1 MATKVTATVQNI
13 TKLLTDLKVSNS
25 ENLTGYF
32 EGPKSATGK
41 KFIIF
46 LPQKNRLGQAYTD
59 KGRKDFLVNELLP
72 NLSGFKGPKFEVVK
86 TNSTGG
92 QISFTGSQIFI
103 ITKLIA
109 KKGAGASKGAAFEY
123 DLEKDFNQLIKGT
136 NRFLYPNFMK
146 EFQDTVIKDGTVIS
160 VEVTGKENTPR
171 PLKFDTKGIYCSMK
185 GGARTTD
192 IGAGLAD
199 VKVKVKHGNVTKVL
213 DLSAKFG
220 NTVTFFNSGLGR
232 GTFPPS
238 GAFPNDEFKSGVF
251 KTESGLAILELF
263 GLDPKKFRD
272 VFVKYKEKS
281 GVMKKTA
288 APKNE
293 ETVEITA
300 KRKAE
305 LTGFLK
311 TIIGHNFY
319 LCHLDDKKN
328 VHLFVMT
335 EKFLDDAS
343 TITSNNLKILYPV
356 GGSAKRID
364 IKLETKL
371 YELNFN
377 IRSKAAG
384 VTYPT
389 HIMCDY
395 KFKH

>member
-46 LPQKNRLGQAYTD
+46 LPQKHRLGQAYTD

-72 NLSGFKGPKFEVVK
+72 NLTGFKGPKFEVVK

-146 EFQDTVIKDGTVIS
+146 EFQDTVIKDGTVSS

-199 VKVKVKHGNVTKVL
+199 VKVKVKHGNVTKVEA
-213 DLSAKFG
+213 S
-220 NTVTFFNSGLGR
+220 
-232 GTFPPS
+232 
-238 GAFPNDEFKSGVF
+238 
-251 KTESGLAILELF
+251 
-263 GLDPKKFRD
+263 
-272 VFVKYKEKS
+272 
-281 GVMKKTA
+281 
-288 APKNE
+288 
-293 ETVEITA
+293 
-300 KRKAE
+300 
-305 LTGFLK
+305 
-311 TIIGHNFY
+311 
-319 LCHLDDKKN
+319 CHRVD
-328 VHLFVMT
+328 
-335 EKFLDDAS
+335 
-343 TITSNNLKILYPV
+343 
-356 GGSAKRID
+356 
-364 IKLETKL
+364 
-371 YELNFN
+371 
-377 IRSKAAG
+377 
-384 VTYPT
+384 
-389 HIMCDY
+389 
-395 KFKH
+395 

>member
-1 MATKVTATVQNI
+1 MATKVTASAI
-13 TKLLTDLKVSNS
+13 ALTKTLKDLGISDK
-25 ENLTGYF
+25 ENKNGYF
-32 EGPKSATGK
+32 IAPKTAVGK
-41 KFIIF
+41 EFVIF
-46 LPQKNRLGQAYTD
+46 LPEKNRANETYT
-59 KGRKDFLVNELLP
+59 KKSRKDFLTNELLP
-72 NLSGFKGPKFEVVK
+72 NLSKFTGAKYEFIAK
-86 TNSTGG
+86 NSTAG
-92 QISFTGSQIFI
+92 QISFAGSQIYI
-103 ITKLIA
+103 IAKLIA
-109 KKGAGASKGAAFEY
+109 MKGAGASKGAAFEY
-123 DLEKDFNQLIKGT
+123 DLEKDFNQMIKGT
-136 NRFLYPNFMK
+136 NKFIYPDFMK
-146 EFQDTVIKDGTVIS
+146 EFKNKVIKDGTVIS
-160 VEVTGKENTPR
+160 VEGTGKKNTPR

-185 GGARTTD
+185 NAARKTD
-192 IGAGLAD
+192 IGEGLAD
-199 VKVKVKHGNVTKVL
+199 VKIKVKHGNVTKVL

-220 NTVTFFNSGLGR
+220 NTVTFFNSGLGS
-232 GTFPPS
+232 GTFPPK
-238 GAFPNDEFKSGVF
+238 GAFPDDEFKSGVF

-272 VFVKYKEKS
+272 VFVNYKEKS

-293 ETVEITA
+293 ETVQITA

-328 VHLFVMT
+328 VHFFVMT